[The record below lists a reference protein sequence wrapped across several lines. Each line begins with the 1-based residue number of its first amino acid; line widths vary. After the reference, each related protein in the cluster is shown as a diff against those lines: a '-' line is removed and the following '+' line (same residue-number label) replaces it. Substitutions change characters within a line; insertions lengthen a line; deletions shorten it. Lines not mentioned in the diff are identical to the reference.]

1 MRAGQQRPIG
11 YSESNFM
18 NGLLIVNKPAGMTS
32 HDVVATV
39 RRLTGESS
47 VGHLGTLDPMATGV
61 LPLLLGR
68 FTRLAQ
74 FFKQDRKRY
83 SGTIRFGF
91 ATDTYDADGEAVG
104 ECVDPQLTLEEIRQ
118 FAENFQGEIDQ
129 MPPPYSA
136 KKSGGVPAYKLA
148 RQGKAVELRPV
159 RIEIHRFEI
168 PLYRAPNADFTV
180 EVSSGSYIRS
190 IAHEMG
196 ELAGCGAHLASLC
209 REQAGEFTLDQAATL
224 EEIAA
229 WQKDDALAQ
238 RLPHPRLLL
247 PQMPAVTV
255 DENTASR
262 LKNGMACNLSEYS
275 NAPLIK
281 IFTSQRE
288 LFAIGRRIAGTLIQ
302 PMAVLG

>member
-1 MRAGQQRPIG
+1 
-11 YSESNFM
+11 M
-18 NGLLIVNKPAGMTS
+18 NGLLIVNKSAGMTS

-74 FFKQDRKRY
+74 FFKPDRKCY
-83 SGTIRFGF
+83 TGTIRFGF
-91 ATDTYDADGEAVG
+91 ATNTYDADGEAVG
-104 ECVDPQLTLEEIRQ
+104 DCVTPELTLEEIRK
-118 FAENFQGEIDQ
+118 FAEQFKGEIDQ
-129 MPPPYSA
+129 IPPPYSA
-136 KKSGGVPAYKLA
+136 KKSQGVPAYKLA
-148 RQGKAVELRPV
+148 RQGKPVELRPV
-159 RIEIHRFEI
+159 RIEIRRFEI
-168 PLYRAPNADFTV
+168 PAYDAPNAPFAV

-196 ELAGCGAHLASLC
+196 QLAGCGAHLGSLC
-209 REQAGEFTLDQAATL
+209 RVQAGEFSLEQASTL

-229 WQKDDALAQ
+229 WQNEDSLAE
-238 RLPHPRLLL
+238 RLPHPRSLL
-247 PQMPAVTV
+247 PQMPSVTV

-262 LKNGMACNLSEYS
+262 LKNGMACNLPEYS
-275 NAPLIK
+275 NALYVK
-281 IFTSQRE
+281 IFINQRE
-288 LFAIGRRIAGTLIQ
+288 LFAIGRRVAGTLMQ

>member
-1 MRAGQQRPIG
+1 
-11 YSESNFM
+11 M

-39 RRLTGESS
+39 RKLTGESS

-74 FFKQDRKRY
+74 FFKQDSKRY
-83 SGTIRFGF
+83 TGTIRFGF

-104 ECVDPQLTLEEIRQ
+104 ECVEPELTLEEIRGI
-118 FAENFQGEIDQ
+118 AERFQGEIDQ
-129 MPPPYSA
+129 TPPPYSA
-136 KKSGGVPAYKLA
+136 KKSQGVPAYKLA
-148 RQGKAVELRPV
+148 REGKPVNLRPV
-159 RIEIHRFEI
+159 KIEIRQFEI
-168 PLYRAPNADFTV
+168 HGYDSPNASFAV

-196 ELAGCGAHLASLC
+196 QWAGCGAHLGSLC
-209 REQAGEFTLDQAATL
+209 RVKAGEFTLEQAATL

-229 WQKDDALAQ
+229 WQKEDSLLA
-238 RLPHPRLLL
+238 RLPHPRCVL
-247 PQMPAVTV
+247 PQMPSVTV

-262 LKNGMACNLSEYS
+262 LKNGMACNLPEYS
-275 NAPLIK
+275 HALYIK
-281 IFTSQRE
+281 IFTDQRE
-288 LFAIGRRIAGTLIQ
+288 LFAIGRRIAGTLTQ

>member
-1 MRAGQQRPIG
+1 
-11 YSESNFM
+11 M

-74 FFKQDRKRY
+74 FFKQDSKRY
-83 SGTIRFGF
+83 TGTIRFGF

-104 ECVDPQLTLEEIRQ
+104 ECVLPELTLEEIRRC
-118 FAENFQGEIDQ
+118 AEKFRGGIDQ
-129 MPPPYSA
+129 MPPPFSA
-136 KKSGGVPAYKLA
+136 KKSQGVPAYKLA
-148 RQGKAVELRPV
+148 RQGKPVDLRPV
-159 RIEIHRFEI
+159 RIEIRQFEI
-168 PLYRAPNADFTV
+168 SAYDAPNAPFAV

-196 ELAGCGAHLASLC
+196 QLAGCGAHLGSLC
-209 REQAGEFTLDQAATL
+209 RVQAGDFTLEQAATL

-229 WQKDDALAQ
+229 WQKNGSLMERQ
-238 RLPHPRLLL
+238 PHPRCVL
-247 PQMPAVTV
+247 PQMPSVTV

-262 LKNGMACNLSEYS
+262 LKNGMACNLPEYS
-275 NAPLIK
+275 NAPFIK
-281 IFTSQRE
+281 IFTDQRE
-288 LFAIGRRIAGTLIQ
+288 LFAIGRRVAGTLTQ

>member
-1 MRAGQQRPIG
+1 
-11 YSESNFM
+11 M

-39 RRLTGESS
+39 RKLTNESS

-68 FTRLAQ
+68 FTRLAR
-74 FFKQDRKRY
+74 FFKQDSKSY
-83 SGTIRFGF
+83 TGTIRFGF
-91 ATDTYDADGEAVG
+91 ATDTYDADGEPIG
-104 ECVDPQLTLEEIRQ
+104 ECVNPALTLEEIRL
-118 FAENFQGEIDQ
+118 FAEDFQGEIDQ

-136 KKSGGVPAYKLA
+136 KKTQGVPAYKLA
-148 RQGKAVELRPV
+148 RQGKPVELRPV
-159 RIEIHRFEI
+159 KIEIRRFEI
-168 PLYRAPNADFTV
+168 FSYIAPNASFSV
-180 EVSSGSYIRS
+180 KVSSGSYIRS

-196 ELAGCGAHLASLC
+196 QLAGCGAHLGSLC
-209 REQAGEFTLDQAATL
+209 RVQAGEFTLEQASTL

-229 WQKDDALAQ
+229 WLEEGSLEE
-238 RLPHPRLLL
+238 RLPHPRCVL
-247 PQMPAVTV
+247 PQMPSVTV

-275 NAPLIK
+275 DAQFIK
-281 IFTSQRE
+281 IFTDQRE
-288 LFAIGRRIAGTLIQ
+288 LFAIGRRVAGTLIQ